1 MEPSFQHYRRQTE
14 KRLREYEQRLR
25 ECEARIRSLQRKI
38 RQAEGEDRAAIQ
50 RILDDL
56 QDRYGQA
63 KTAWG
68 KALEQVER
76 TLSEGRTA
84 IEAAL
89 ASAGEVG
96 ARSAEKARGLLKATR
111 IRIRAV
117 REGVKAGIQA
127 AKEARRRRRERG

>member
-1 MEPSFQHYRRQTE
+1 MELSFQHYRRQTE

-38 RQAEGEDRAAIQ
+38 QQTEGEDRAAIQ

-56 QDRYGQA
+56 QDRYSQA
-63 KTAWG
+63 KTVWG

-89 ASAGEVG
+89 ATAGEVG
-96 ARSAEKARGLLKATR
+96 TRSAKTARGLLKATR

-127 AKEARRRRRERG
+127 AKEVRKRRRERG